1 MRFVTHARS
10 RSFHCE
16 FCEKA
21 LFVVRLIWH
30 NASEAHSHPAAG
42 YQANQQRIKSPSM
55 IKPIITLAGL
65 VLAMAA
71 TAVQAEPIVI
81 KFSHVVAEDT
91 PKGKGALLFK
101 QLVEQRLPG
110 QVTVEVY
117 PNSTLFGDA
126 NELEALAKNE
136 VQMLAPSLAK
146 FEQYTKQLQV
156 FDLPFLFDDLA
167 SVDRFQKRAKGRQL
181 LLSMEKQGITG
192 LAYWHNG
199 MKQLSATKPLR
210 MPSDANGL
218 SFRIQP
224 SGVLESQF
232 AQLGASTKKIAFAE
246 TFDALQT
253 GTVQGAE
260 NPWSNIYSKKMHTV
274 QPYITE
280 SNHGV
285 LDYMLVSNSTFW
297 FAIPHQIRTQLEGII
312 EEVTYEVNRAA
323 EAANQADRD
332 RIRKAGTSEIIELTA
347 EQREAWREAMR
358 PVWQEFEPVIGAD
371 IIKAAQTVNR
381 KQRQ

>member
-1 MRFVTHARS
+1 
-10 RSFHCE
+10 
-16 FCEKA
+16 
-21 LFVVRLIWH
+21 
-30 NASEAHSHPAAG
+30 
-42 YQANQQRIKSPSM
+42 M
-55 IKPIITLAGL
+55 IKPIITFAGL
-65 VLAMAA
+65 VLALAA
-71 TAVQAEPIVI
+71 TAVEAEPIVI

-136 VQMLAPSLAK
+136 VQLLAPSLAK

-192 LAYWHNG
+192 LAYWYNG
-199 MKQLSATKPLR
+199 MKQLSSTKPLR
-210 MPSDANGL
+210 MPNDANGL

-232 AQLGASTKKIAFAE
+232 AQVGASTKKIAFAE
-246 TFDALQT
+246 TFGALQN

-285 LDYMLVSNSTFW
+285 LDYMLVSNTTFW

-312 EEVTYEVNRAA
+312 DEVTFEVNRAA
-323 EAANQADRD
+323 EEANQGDRE
-332 RIRKAGTSEIIELTA
+332 RIRKSGTSEIIELTP

-358 PVWQEFEPVIGAD
+358 PVWKEFEPAIGAD

>member
-1 MRFVTHARS
+1 
-10 RSFHCE
+10 
-16 FCEKA
+16 
-21 LFVVRLIWH
+21 
-30 NASEAHSHPAAG
+30 
-42 YQANQQRIKSPSM
+42 M

-65 VLAMAA
+65 VLALTA
-71 TAVQAEPIVI
+71 TAVEAEPIVI
-81 KFSHVVAEDT
+81 KFSHVVAEGT
-91 PKGKGALLFK
+91 PKGQGALLFK
-101 QLVEQRLPG
+101 KLVEERLPG

-117 PNSTLFGDA
+117 PNSTLYGDA
-126 NELEALAKNE
+126 NELDALAKDE

-199 MKQLSATKPLR
+199 MKQLSATKALR
-210 MPSDANGL
+210 LPDDASGL
-218 SFRIQP
+218 AFRIQP

-246 TFDALQT
+246 TFAALQN

-260 NPWSNIYSKKMHTV
+260 NPWSNIYSKNMHSV

-280 SNHGV
+280 TNHGV
-285 LDYMLVSNSTFW
+285 LDYMLVSNTKFW

-312 EEVTYEVNRAA
+312 EEVTYQVNRAA
-323 EAANQADRD
+323 EEANQADRE
-332 RIRKAGTSEIIELTA
+332 RIRKAGTSEIIELTP

-358 PVWQEFEPVIGAD
+358 PVWKEFEPAIGAD

-381 KQRQ
+381 KQRN

>member
-1 MRFVTHARS
+1 
-10 RSFHCE
+10 
-16 FCEKA
+16 
-21 LFVVRLIWH
+21 
-30 NASEAHSHPAAG
+30 
-42 YQANQQRIKSPSM
+42 M
-55 IKPIITLAGL
+55 IKPIITLASL
-65 VLAMAA
+65 LLALTA
-71 TAVQAEPIVI
+71 TAVEAEPVVI

-101 QLVEQRLPG
+101 KLVEERLPG
-110 QVTVEVY
+110 QVSVEVY

-126 NELEALAKNE
+126 NELEALARNE
-136 VQMLAPSLAK
+136 VQLLAPSLAK

-199 MKQLSATKPLR
+199 MKQLSATKPLKT
-210 MPSDANGL
+210 PSDATGL
-218 SFRIQP
+218 AFRIQP

-232 AQLGASTKKIAFAE
+232 AQVGASTRKIAFAD
-246 TFDALQT
+246 TFSALQN
-253 GTVQGAE
+253 GTVQGTE
-260 NPWSNIYSKKMHTV
+260 NTWSNLYSKKMHTV
-274 QPYITE
+274 QPFITE
-280 SNHGV
+280 TNHGV

-297 FAIPHQIRTQLEGII
+297 FGIPHQIRTELESII
-312 EEVTYEVNRAA
+312 DEVTFEVNRAA
-323 EAANQADRD
+323 EQANQADLE
-332 RIRKAGTSEIIELTA
+332 RIRKAGTSEIIELTP
-347 EQREAWREAMR
+347 EQRQAWREAMR

-381 KQRQ
+381 KQRN

>member
-1 MRFVTHARS
+1 
-10 RSFHCE
+10 
-16 FCEKA
+16 
-21 LFVVRLIWH
+21 
-30 NASEAHSHPAAG
+30 
-42 YQANQQRIKSPSM
+42 M
-55 IKPIITLAGL
+55 IKPIIAFAGL
-65 VLAMAA
+65 VLALAA
-71 TAVQAEPIVI
+71 TTVEAETGQEAGPIVI

-91 PKGKGALLFK
+91 PKGKGAMLFK

-117 PNSTLFGDA
+117 PNSTLYGDA
-126 NELEALAKNE
+126 NELEALARNE
-136 VQMLAPSLAK
+136 VQLLAPSLAK

-156 FDLPFLFDDLA
+156 FDLPFLFDDLE
-167 SVDRFQKRAKGRQL
+167 SVNRFQKRAKGRQL
-181 LLSMEKQGITG
+181 LLSMQQQGITG

-199 MKQLSATKPLR
+199 MKQLSATKALR
-210 MPSDANGL
+210 MPNDASGL
-218 SFRIQP
+218 AFRIQP
-224 SGVLESQF
+224 SAVLESQF
-232 AQLGASTKKIAFAE
+232 EQVGASTKKIPFAEAFA
-246 TFDALQT
+246 ALQN

-285 LDYMLVSNSTFW
+285 LDYMLVSNSKFW
-297 FAIPHQIRTQLEGII
+297 FAIPHQIRTELEGII
-312 EEVTYEVNRAA
+312 DEVTFEVNRAA
-323 EAANQADRD
+323 EEANRADRE
-332 RIRKAGTSEIIELTA
+332 RIRKAGTSEIIELTP

-358 PVWQEFEPVIGAD
+358 PVWQQFEPVIGAD

>member
-1 MRFVTHARS
+1 
-10 RSFHCE
+10 
-16 FCEKA
+16 
-21 LFVVRLIWH
+21 
-30 NASEAHSHPAAG
+30 
-42 YQANQQRIKSPSM
+42 M
-55 IKPIITLAGL
+55 IKPIITFAGL
-65 VLAMAA
+65 VLALAA
-71 TAVQAEPIVI
+71 TAVEAEPIVI

-101 QLVEQRLPG
+101 KLVEERLAG

-126 NELEALAKNE
+126 NELDALAKND
-136 VQMLAPSLAK
+136 VQLLAPSLAK

-232 AQLGASTKKIAFAE
+232 AQIGASTKKIAFAE
-246 TFDALQT
+246 TFGALQN

-274 QPYITE
+274 QPYVTE

-285 LDYMLVSNSTFW
+285 LDYMLVSNTTFW
-297 FAIPHQIRTQLEGII
+297 FRVPHQVRTELEGII
-312 EEVTYEVNRAA
+312 EQVTFEVNRAA
-323 EAANQADRD
+323 EEANQADRE
-332 RIRKAGTSEIIELTA
+332 RIRKAGTSEIIELTT

-358 PVWQEFEPVIGAD
+358 PVWQEFEPAIGAD

-381 KQRQ
+381 KQRE

>member
-1 MRFVTHARS
+1 
-10 RSFHCE
+10 
-16 FCEKA
+16 
-21 LFVVRLIWH
+21 
-30 NASEAHSHPAAG
+30 
-42 YQANQQRIKSPSM
+42 M
-55 IKPIITLAGL
+55 IKPIITFAGL
-65 VLAMAA
+65 VLALAA
-71 TAVQAEPIVI
+71 TAVEAEPIVI

-136 VQMLAPSLAK
+136 VQLLAPSLAK

-199 MKQLSATKPLR
+199 MKQLSSTKPLR
-210 MPSDANGL
+210 MPNDANGL

-232 AQLGASTKKIAFAE
+232 AQVGATTKKIAFAE
-246 TFDALQT
+246 TFGALQS

-285 LDYMLVSNSTFW
+285 LDYMLVSNTTFW

-312 EEVTYEVNRAA
+312 DEVTFEVNRAA
-323 EAANQADRD
+323 EEANQGDRE
-332 RIRKAGTSEIIELTA
+332 RIRKAGTSEIIELTP

-358 PVWQEFEPVIGAD
+358 PVWKEFEPAIGAD